1 MATQDPCDG
10 RNVRCEITL
19 WVSRGAAGDLAAG
32 ARDVLSG
39 VDTIASITRLEVREF
54 RPTATDIR
62 VDLVVD
68 ARVHAEEDRIET
80 RLVDGFGIITAS
92 VRPLEGESDARLQGQ
107 PA

>member
-1 MATQDPCDG
+1 MPRHDPCDG
-10 RNVRCEITL
+10 RIVRCEITL

-39 VDTIASITRLEVREF
+39 VETIASITRLEVREF

-68 ARVHAEEDRIET
+68 ARVNSEDDRIET
-80 RLVDGFGIITAS
+80 RLADGFGIITAN
-92 VRPLEGESDARLQGQ
+92 VQRLEGEPDARRQSQ